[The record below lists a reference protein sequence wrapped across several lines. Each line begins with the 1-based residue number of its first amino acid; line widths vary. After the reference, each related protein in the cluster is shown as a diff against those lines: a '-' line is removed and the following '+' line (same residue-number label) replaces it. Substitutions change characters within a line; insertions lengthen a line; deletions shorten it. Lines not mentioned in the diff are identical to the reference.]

1 MSYLFKIE
9 LIEMDIF
16 KRELFQLIFLTQK
29 KKFFGKFEPI
39 SKTKLFTLL
48 KLYKQSYYINKSITV
63 KSNRK

>member
-16 KRELFQLIFLTQK
+16 KRELFQLIFLK
-29 KKFFGKFEPI
+29 KKKMFGKFEPI